1 MFKNDAVKQFK
12 NYWEWQHWLQA
23 KYFME
28 NDKTVWTNTEI
39 KKLDPAD
46 LKGILAYTDTPRSK
60 AEDSSADK
68 TSTESPAPE
77 TPANPARSLIS
88 YIAAPYP
95 ESFTSPVPTIEV
107 LPTNEVVAITEPL

>member
-46 LKGILAYTDTPRSK
+46 LNVFWHIQIHLGRKPKIHLRIK
-60 AEDSSADK
+60 LRRK
-68 TSTESPAPE
+68 
-77 TPANPARSLIS
+77 
-88 YIAAPYP
+88 
-95 ESFTSPVPTIEV
+95 V
-107 LPTNEVVAITEPL
+107 LLPKRLQNQQGH